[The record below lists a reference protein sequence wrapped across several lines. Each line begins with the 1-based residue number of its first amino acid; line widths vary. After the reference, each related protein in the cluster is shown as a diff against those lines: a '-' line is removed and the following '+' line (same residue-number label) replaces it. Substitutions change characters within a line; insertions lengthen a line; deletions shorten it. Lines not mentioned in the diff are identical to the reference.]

1 MKDFTVSGNIASF
14 IPEKQFWALYFP
26 FVSDRMKLHID
37 PETRTNYL
45 FFVFHTPFGFK
56 EMQEIFEWD
65 IRDVTTQAHL
75 EESFQHKTKDSLF
88 FEKDE
93 RGNKIITIDRTK
105 SLVNNYEMNINSD
118 WQIPLLNYKGEAKGI
133 VMLLRGADIHHKIT
147 IIKEDL

>member
-1 MKDFTVSGNIASF
+1 
-14 IPEKQFWALYFP
+14 
-26 FVSDRMKLHID
+26 
-37 PETRTNYL
+37 
-45 FFVFHTPFGFK
+45 
-56 EMQEIFEWD
+56 MQEIFEWD

-75 EESFQHKTKDSLF
+75 EKSFQHKTKDNLF

-105 SLVNNYEMNINSD
+105 SLVNNYEMNINTD